1 MLSSARIPP
10 DTAQELRPKMPKTV
24 LITGASSGI
33 GRSTAQYFREHGWN
47 VSATMR
53 TPENATRNPSDWP
66 VGDDLFLARLDVTD
80 PESIRRAID
89 ETLVRFGSIDAVV
102 NNAGYGLV
110 GPFEC
115 STPQQIDRQ
124 IATNLAGPMNVIREI
139 LPHFRQ
145 QKSGTIVNVSSI
157 GGRLTFPIYSLYHA
171 TKWGLE
177 GFSEALQFELR
188 PLNIRVK
195 IIEPGPIK
203 TDFYE
208 RSMDM
213 MSKPGLTAYD
223 KFVARAMPNMQKAG
237 ATAPGPRVVA
247 RVIFRAATDNS
258 WKLRYSANGA
268 TLLALRRL
276 LPESWFR
283 AIMLRAIM
291 R

>member
-1 MLSSARIPP
+1 
-10 DTAQELRPKMPKTV
+10 MPKTI

-33 GRSTAQYFREHGWN
+33 GRSTAHYFRDRGWN
-47 VSATMR
+47 VSASLR
-53 TPENATRNPSDWP
+53 APEKAATNPVDWP
-66 VGDDLFLARLDVTD
+66 AGDALLLARLDVTD
-80 PESIRRAID
+80 PESIHKAVD

-115 STPQQIDRQ
+115 STPSQIERQ
-124 IATNLAGPMNVIREI
+124 LATNLVGPMNVIREI
-139 LPHFRQ
+139 LPHFRR
-145 QKSGTIVNVSSI
+145 QKSGTIVNISSV
-157 GGRLTFPIYSLYHA
+157 GGRVTFPLYSLYHA

-195 IIEPGPIK
+195 IVEPGPIK
-203 TDFYE
+203 TDFYD
-208 RSMDM
+208 RSMDL
-213 MSKPGLTAYD
+213 MSKPGLTTYD
-223 KFVARAMPNMQKAG
+223 NFVTRAMPNMQKAG
-237 ATAPGPRVVA
+237 AAAPGPEIVA
-247 RVIFRAATDNS
+247 PVIYNAVTDGS

-268 TLLALRRL
+268 AILALRRL

-283 AIMLRAIM
+283 AIMLRAVL